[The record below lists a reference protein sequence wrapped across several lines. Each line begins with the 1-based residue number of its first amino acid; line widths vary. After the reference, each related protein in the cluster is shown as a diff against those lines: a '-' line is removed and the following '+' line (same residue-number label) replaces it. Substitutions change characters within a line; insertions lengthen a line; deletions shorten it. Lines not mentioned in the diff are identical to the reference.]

1 MTDLTRRQTNDSVAF
16 LIIVSLLVAP
26 IAMLDA
32 NIFGFQLSGWAW
44 LVLLA
49 LGLPLVAVLPL
60 DVMAARYL
68 LPFLLFLG
76 YSIATL
82 AWVDDFGE
90 GVATLVQMSVVA
102 VAYILGWQ
110 VRDRERLFARLHV
123 VGIVGIGLI
132 ALVAIA
138 TLGGRTLVGDI
149 GMLVRPAA
157 IGLVVFVVLVGAR
170 ESSWTVFGLAGAA
183 ALAVAIGTGSRAS
196 GALLVVVV
204 LTCPAMTR
212 SRPRWLLVTGVS
224 ILLLL
229 AATSTEAFRERF
241 FFSDDASIRDILTAS
256 EQLDTSGRRELWP
269 KLLDECSANAV
280 GGTGIGS
287 ATGLSRR
294 FTGNQLDHPHNEYI
308 RIYCDQ
314 GLVGTALLWGFVIWA
329 GVRIYRGVRQEHG
342 RDLHAAAGQLLVSL
356 ILLSITDN
364 PLLYTAL
371 FMAPLAILLGL
382 SDSAAVARARRRRP
396 GNRATPGQFVRV

>member
-68 LPFLLFLG
+68 LPYLLFLG

-110 VRDRERLFARLHV
+110 VRDRERLLVRLHV
-123 VGIVGIGLI
+123 VGIVGIGLT

-138 TLGGRTLVGDI
+138 TLGGRTQVGDI

-241 FFSDDASIRDILTAS
+241 FFSDDASVRDILTAS

-314 GLVGTALLWGFVIWA
+314 GLVGTALLWGFLIWA
-329 GVRIYRGVRQEHG
+329 GVRIYRGIRQEHD

-371 FMAPLAILLGL
+371 FMAPLAMLLGL